1 MDLTFVW
8 NTLVRWAHIA
18 GAVTVLGGL
27 LRAQISGMH
36 VVDRYR
42 NWLVGGVLALVVSG
56 ALQFVQKMPTAPRAW
71 HIGIGIKILLALHVL
86 AVSLLLARDDA
97 DEVKRARLT
106 IGALISGGLVLL
118 IGAGLH
124 NLR

>member
-8 NTLVRWAHIA
+8 NTLVRWTHIA
-18 GAVTVLGGL
+18 GAVIVLGGL
-27 LRAQISGMH
+27 LRAHVSGLH

-42 NWLVGGVLALVVSG
+42 NWLMAGALALVVSG
-56 ALQFVQKMPTAPRAW
+56 AWQFVQRMPAAPRAW

-86 AVSLLLARDDA
+86 AVSLLLARDDDNEA
-97 DEVKRARLT
+97 KRARLT